1 MDVPQP
7 ATTIPLPGSAGERL
21 LQSRYGSA
29 DRAEAFYQRQMLHD
43 LNERMIQ
50 FVGGAEML
58 WIATADAAGACDCS
72 FRAGPAGFV
81 QVLDARTLRYPEYR
95 GNGVLA
101 SLGNIVEN
109 PHVGL
114 FFVDFTDALIGL
126 HVNGRARIVDG
137 PPTAASRSIGSPRAE
152 RWVEVAVEE
161 AYIHC
166 RKHIPRMVPA
176 PRQRRAWGTDDVHS
190 KGGDYFGAACEP
202 TTDAAGGSRIA

>member
-1 MDVPQP
+1 MDLPQP
-7 ATTIPLPGSAGERL
+7 ATAVSPPGSAGERL
-21 LQSRYGSA
+21 LQARSGSA
-29 DRAEAFYQRQMLHD
+29 GRAEAFYRRQMLHH

-50 FVGGAEML
+50 FVRQAQML
-58 WIATADAAGACDCS
+58 WVATADAGGACDCS

-114 FFVDFTDALIGL
+114 FFIDFTDALIGL
-126 HVNGRARIVDG
+126 HVNGQARVIDG
-137 PPTAASRSIGSPRAE
+137 PATAASRNGGGPRAE

-176 PRQRRAWGTDDVHS
+176 PRQLRAWGTDDIQA
-190 KGGDYFGAACEP
+190 KGGDYFGAACE
-202 TTDAAGGSRIA
+202 SRPER

>member
-1 MDVPQP
+1 MIDLPQP
-7 ATTIPLPGSAGERL
+7 ATVSPPGSTGERA
-21 LQSRYGSA
+21 LQARYGSA
-29 DRAEAFYQRQMLHD
+29 GRAEAFYQRQMLHH
-43 LNERMIQ
+43 LNERMAE
-50 FVGGAEML
+50 FVRSAEML

-81 QVLDARTLRYPEYR
+81 RVLDACTLRYPEYR

-137 PPTAASRSIGSPRAE
+137 PPTAASRSNG
-152 RWVEVAVEE
+152 
-161 AYIHC
+161 
-166 RKHIPRMVPA
+166 
-176 PRQRRAWGTDDVHS
+176 RRHPYSARREHRISGR
-190 KGGDYFGAACEP
+190 
-202 TTDAAGGSRIA
+202 SRDSSLRRR